1 MCKITMPSC
10 YTALSPDEML
20 YVEGRAT
27 QAQAFC
33 AWFVPFYGWYKG
45 ITAVRDYRNANP
57 EDWILPG
64 LTALCDDM
72 EKSLVNSY
80 YSLGCMAHVLV
91 SSATGIGLIV
101 NTAIIFA

>member
-1 MCKITMPSC
+1 MKNLEMPANYSMLSVAEIT
-10 YTALSPDEML
+10 YIDA
-20 YVEGRAT
+20 GAT
-27 QAQAFC
+27 KVQAFC

>member
-1 MCKITMPSC
+1 MCKIAMPSC
-10 YTALSPDEML
+10 YNTLSSDEML
-20 YVEGRAT
+20 YLEGGAT

-57 EDWILPG
+57 EDWTVTG

-80 YSLGCMAHVLV
+80 YALGCMAHVLV
-91 SSATGIGLIV
+91 SSVTGIGLIV
-101 NTAIIFA
+101 NAAIILA

>member
-1 MCKITMPSC
+1 MNNLIMPAYYS
-10 YTALSPDEML
+10 ALSFDDMV
-20 YVEGRAT
+20 YVEGGVT
-27 QAQAFC
+27 KEQAFC

-72 EKSLVNSY
+72 EKDIVNSY
-80 YSLGCMAHVLV
+80 YDLGCAFHVV
-91 SSATGIGLIV
+91 GTTFTGIGFLI
-101 NTAIIFA
+101 NAAIILA

>member
-1 MCKITMPSC
+1 MPSC
-10 YTALSPDEML
+10 YNALSSDEML
-20 YVEGRAT
+20 YLEGGAT

-45 ITAVRDYRNANP
+45 VTAVRDFRNANP

-80 YSLGCMAHVLV
+80 YDLGCMAHVLV
-91 SSATGIGLIV
+91 SSVTGIGLLV
-101 NTAIIFA
+101 NAAIILA